1 MKEEIFSDLK
11 KRTEKALEAF
21 SHELGGL
28 RTGRAS
34 LAILDHVKI
43 DYYGTPTPIKQIA
56 TLSVPESRTITIQ
69 PWDISQIHAIEK
81 AIMTSD
87 LGLTPSSDGKLIRI
101 NIPPLT
107 EERRKDLVKLA
118 KKYAEECKIAVRN
131 VRRDANEGLKKLEK
145 DKAISED
152 ELKKLQKDVQD
163 VTDKQI
169 HRIDE
174 MVVQKEAEIMEV

>member
-11 KRTEKALEAF
+11 KRTDKALETLA
-21 SHELGGL
+21 HELGGL

-34 LAILDHVKI
+34 LAILDHVKV

-69 PWDISQIHAIEK
+69 PWDVSQIHAIEK

-87 LGLTPSSDGKLIRI
+87 LGLTPSSDGRLIRI

-145 DKAISED
+145 DKSISED
-152 ELKKLQKDVQD
+152 DLKKLQKEVQD
-163 VTDKQI
+163 VTDRQI